1 MDSVCKLSLRAL
13 RMLSWRLSLWQG
25 NAPVLNYEVKNLENV
40 QGDEGEE
47 LVPYDPND
55 KQL

>member
-40 QGDEGEE
+40 QGDECEE

>member
-13 RMLSWRLSLWQG
+13 PMSSWRLSLWQG

-40 QGDEGEE
+40 QGDECEE